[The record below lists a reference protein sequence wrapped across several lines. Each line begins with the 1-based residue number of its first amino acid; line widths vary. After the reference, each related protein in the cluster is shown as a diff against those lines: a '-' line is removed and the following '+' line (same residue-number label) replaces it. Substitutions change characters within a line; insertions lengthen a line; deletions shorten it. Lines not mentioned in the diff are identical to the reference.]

1 MVCHGDF
8 HGVSLS
14 VLISQETMLFH
25 LADDVPNAFHG
36 YVGKTCSKTIEDVVL
51 IGIEKWGRVL
61 TFLHVIADA
70 ECNVAIKF
78 LVRHI

>member
-1 MVCHGDF
+1 MN
-8 HGVSLS
+8 
-14 VLISQETMLFH
+14 QETMLFH
-25 LADDVPNAFHG
+25 LADDVPDAFQG
-36 YVGKTCSKTIEDVVL
+36 YVGETCSKTIEDVSL

-70 ECNVAIKF
+70 ECNVTIKF

>member
-1 MVCHGDF
+1 MN
-8 HGVSLS
+8 
-14 VLISQETMLFH
+14 QETMLFH
-25 LADDVPNAFHG
+25 LADDVPDAFHG
-36 YVGKTCSKTIEDVVL
+36 YVGEAGFQMLEDVVL
-51 IGIEKWGRVL
+51 VGIEKWGRVL